1 MAELLLIR
9 TGAALVPADDDSRD
23 RIARMPRGQAVRAEV
38 KRMRNLAHHRKFFA
52 LVEFVANRHP
62 VYDNR
67 EKALVAVKVAA
78 GHVDFLPNPETGE
91 LVAVP
96 RSIAFDAMEQ
106 GDFEEFYERAVQG
119 VLDHIV
125 PQADREE
132 VDLWVDHVARF

>member
-9 TGAALVPADDDSRD
+9 TGSALMAADEASRA
-23 RIARMPRGQAVRAEV
+23 RISRMPIGQAVRAEV
-38 KRMRNLAHHRKFFA
+38 KRIRNLAHHRKFFA
-52 LVEFVANRHP
+52 LVEFVADRHP

-96 RSIAFDAMEQ
+96 KSIAFDAMDQ
-106 GDFEEFYERAVQG
+106 FAFDDFYERAVQG
-119 VLDHIV
+119 VLDHII